1 MVVIGS
7 CVVCVLFSSL
17 VENNNNSNSI
27 NNETQMSAQT
37 LCSPVFFKIF
47 THFQGLMLVQGWLLL
62 PASGRTYSTFLA
74 SHLPYKFP
82 SLHPMLNEQ
91 CTRPLLFELHEKKK
105 TSHGALMCNNLYC
118 TFENT
123 EGGLYPS
130 RANILN
136 GK

>member
-91 CTRPLLFELHEKKK
+91 CTRPLFFELHEKKK
-105 TSHGALMCNNLYC
+105 KPLMGHLCVIVFTARLRTQKGVY
-118 TFENT
+118 
-123 EGGLYPS
+123 
-130 RANILN
+130 ILAEQIS
-136 GK
+136 